1 MTLLFVMN
9 FGSGAGYAWETI
21 EGVFRRLSERLSAD
35 GVRCLACYPDLR
47 GGPPRQLA
55 GSQIDVLE
63 FDYAAIRANGPR
75 LLAFLRLLRRHRVST
90 LYLTDQPTW
99 SPYYPLF
106 HLAGVRR
113 IVVHDRNSGNR
124 SRRSAAIQALKGAV
138 HRLPLLAADC
148 FIGVS
153 EFVADRLRRVNGTPA
168 KRTHRVYN
176 GIDLTRFQGGSGP
189 GLAET
194 LRLPPTSKVVFASG
208 RAQPYKGIP
217 VLIDAAALIEKAGYP
232 EVHFA
237 YAGDGPALAQFRQQ
251 AAARGLRRFHFLG
264 RREDVPRLLSSA
276 TLAVVP
282 SVWAEA
288 FGLTVVEAMAAGRP
302 VVASN
307 IGGIPELINPGE
319 TGLLVPPNQPED
331 LAWAIRRLL
340 DDEPLRTRMGNQARA
355 TARSQFSMERTA
367 EELYGLVR
375 EQE

>member
-9 FGSGAGYAWETI
+9 FGSGTGYAWETI

-35 GVRCLACYPDLR
+35 GVHCLACYPDLR

-55 GSQIDVLE
+55 GSPIEVLE
-63 FDYAAIRANGPR
+63 FDYAAIPANPPR

-99 SPYYPLF
+99 SPYYPLY

-113 IVVHDRNSGNR
+113 IIVHDRNSGDR
-124 SRRSAAIQALKGAV
+124 SRRSPPVEAIKRAI
-138 HRLPLLAADC
+138 HRVPWLAADC

-153 EFVADRLRRVNGTPA
+153 EFVADRLRRVNGTPPE
-168 KRTHRVYN
+168 RTHRVYN
-176 GIDLTRFQGGSGP
+176 GIDFTRFESPGGP
-189 GLAET
+189 GLTEA
-194 LRLPPTSKVVFASG
+194 LGLPATAKVVFASG

-217 VLIDAAALIEKAGYP
+217 VLIDAAALIQEAGYP

-251 AAARGLRRFHFLG
+251 AAARGLSRFHFLG

-307 IGGIPELINPGE
+307 IGGIPELVSPGE
-319 TGLLVPPNQPED
+319 TGLLVPPNQPAE
-331 LAWAIRRLL
+331 LARAICRLL
-340 DDEPLRTRMGNQARA
+340 DDEPLRTRMGDQARA
-355 TARSQFSMERTA
+355 AAHSRFSMERTA
-367 EELYGLVR
+367 EELYQLVR
-375 EQE
+375 Q